1 LHGTNA
7 FLPFV
12 RLSSTPAHLTLLFG
26 KWLFHSGYNPHHAS
40 GNSKMKRNSVKWV
53 TRLLLVSVLG
63 FLLWWVIR
71 KAPLEEIW
79 IAIRGLKPWEIGV
92 LLAANTLLYVLVTLR
107 WWIIARADAKHIPYL
122 PLLGVRISVFA
133 VSYFTLGPQVGGEPL
148 QVLYLQRKYGLTY
161 TRATAS
167 VLMDKLLE
175 FLIDFILLAVGLTA
189 IFRAGAL
196 TESRSVFSWEMVTLV
211 FLMLWPPIHIALLYH
226 RKYPLT
232 ALLRVFPFVPRNAKA
247 TRFLRAA
254 EWLAG
259 NFCRRHLGNLVA
271 ALGVSILAGVGMVC
285 EYALMASFLGIHLPF
300 WKTVAA
306 WAAGWLAFLMPLPG
320 GLGALEASQVFIL
333 GTFAISNAAAIS
345 MILLMRGRDLLIGGL
360 GLLLTGTGSWTKKSR
375 GA

>member
-1 LHGTNA
+1 
-7 FLPFV
+7 
-12 RLSSTPAHLTLLFG
+12 
-26 KWLFHSGYNPHHAS
+26 
-40 GNSKMKRNSVKWV
+40 MKRMVIKWV
-53 TRLLLVSVLG
+53 TRILFISVLG

-71 KAPLEEIW
+71 NAPLAEIW
-79 IAIRGLKPWEIGV
+79 TAIRGLQLWEIAA
-92 LLAANTLLYVLVTLR
+92 LLAANAFLYVLVTLR

-122 PLLGVRISVFA
+122 PLLGVRVSVFA

-148 QVLYLQRKYGLTY
+148 QVLFLQRKYGLTY

-196 TESRSVFSWEMVTLV
+196 TESKSLFSWELLGLV
-211 FLMLWPPIHIALLYH
+211 MLVLWPPIHIILLYH
-226 RKYPLT
+226 RKYPLS
-232 ALLRVFPFVPRNAKA
+232 ALVRAISFIPKNAKWV
-247 TRFLRAA
+247 RFLRAA

-259 NFCRRHLGNLVA
+259 NFCRRHLPNLLG
-271 ALGVSILAGVGMVC
+271 ALGVSVLAGAGMVC

-320 GLGALEASQVFIL
+320 GLGALEASQVFVL
-333 GTFAISNAAAIS
+333 GGFAITNAVAIS
-345 MILLMRGRDLLIGGL
+345 LILLMRGRDLLIGGL
-360 GLLLTGTGSWTKKSR
+360 GLIMAGTGSWAKKSR
-375 GA
+375 VA

>member
-1 LHGTNA
+1 MNRTII
-7 FLPFV
+7 
-12 RLSSTPAHLTLLFG
+12 
-26 KWLFHSGYNPHHAS
+26 KWT
-40 GNSKMKRNSVKWV
+40 
-53 TRLLLVSVLG
+53 TRLLLVAVLG

-71 KAPLEEIW
+71 NAPLAEIW
-79 IAIRGLKPWEIGV
+79 AAIRALQLWEIGV

-122 PLLGVRISVFA
+122 PLLGVRVSVFA

-148 QVLYLQRKYGLTY
+148 QVLFLQRKYGLTY

-175 FLIDFILLAVGLTA
+175 FLIDFILLAIGLTA

-196 TESRSVFSWEMVTLV
+196 AESKSLFSWEILV
-211 FLMLWPPIHIALLYH
+211 LALLMLWPPAHIVLLYH
-226 RKYPLT
+226 HKYPLT
-232 ALLRVFPFVPRNAKA
+232 ALVRAIPFIPKTAKW
-247 TRFLRAA
+247 TRFLRAS

-259 NFCRRHLGNLVA
+259 NFCRRHLPNLLG
-271 ALGVSILAGVGMVC
+271 ALGVSILAGAGMVC

-320 GLGALEASQVFIL
+320 GLGALEASQVFVL
-333 GTFAISNAAAIS
+333 GRFGIRNAAAIS
-345 MILLMRGRDLLIGGL
+345 LILLMRGRDLLIGGL
-360 GLLLTGTGSWTKKSR
+360 GLLIAGTASWKKKS
-375 GA
+375 GPS